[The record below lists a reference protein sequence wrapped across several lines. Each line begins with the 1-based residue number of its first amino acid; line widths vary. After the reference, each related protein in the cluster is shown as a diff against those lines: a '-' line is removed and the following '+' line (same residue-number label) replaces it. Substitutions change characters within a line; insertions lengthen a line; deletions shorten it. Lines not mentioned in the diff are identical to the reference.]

1 MPEQSRPEPT
11 TVAIIGAGISGLA
24 TAYFLQRRLGD
35 EVQITVLEETDRLG
49 GKIVTRT
56 LAGHP
61 LDTGPDSLMVRA
73 PVVQALIDDL
83 DLAHTVVGPNG
94 GGARI
99 WSRDR
104 LRQLPDGTMFG
115 VPGALLPLLR
125 SRLLSPLGLARA
137 ALDLVL
143 PRRRVSAVD
152 PSVGELVRSRM
163 GAQVFNRLVEPLL
176 GGIHAGRADTLSAQ
190 STAPDIAAMA
200 RSHRSL
206 LLGVRRRPA
215 RPAAAGP
222 MMVTL
227 SSGLDGL
234 IDGLAAHLPDA
245 TVHRGAAVTQ
255 VTPALTAPG
264 ATPGTGYRMQR
275 AEGAAIEADV
285 VVLTT
290 PAFVSAG
297 LVATAIPRLG
307 TLLGAI
313 EYASV
318 ATVCLAYPRTALPAD
333 LAGTGFL
340 VPPEEGRLIVG
351 CTWSSLKWPHLADD
365 DVVLL
370 RCMVGRRGDNRWLT
384 MTEAALVRRVREEL
398 EEAMGLAGK
407 PLEQFVQPW
416 SQGMPQYLVGHQAR
430 LDAMSAEL
438 ALLPGLFLTGSA
450 FRGVGLA
457 SCIADADRTAEAI
470 IAARSATAAAQAL
483 L

>member
-1 MPEQSRPEPT
+1 MCTP
-11 TVAIIGAGISGLA
+11 A
-24 TAYFLQRRLGD
+24 
-35 EVQITVLEETDRLG
+35 
-49 GKIVTRT
+49 
-56 LAGHP
+56 
-61 LDTGPDSLMVRA
+61 
-73 PVVQALIDDL
+73 
-83 DLAHTVVGPNG
+83 
-94 GGARI
+94 
-99 WSRDR
+99 
-104 LRQLPDGTMFG
+104 
-115 VPGALLPLLR
+115 
-125 SRLLSPLGLARA
+125 
-137 ALDLVL
+137 
-143 PRRRVSAVD
+143 
-152 PSVGELVRSRM
+152 
-163 GAQVFNRLVEPLL
+163 
-176 GGIHAGRADTLSAQ
+176 ADTLSAQ

-206 LLGVRRRPA
+206 FLGVRRRPA

-227 SSGLDGL
+227 SSGLGGL

-264 ATPGTGYRMQR
+264 AAPGTGYRVQR

-290 PAFVSAG
+290 PAFVSAD
-297 LVATAIPRLG
+297 LVAPVAPRLG

-318 ATVCLAYPRTALPAD
+318 ATVCLAYPRSALPTD

-416 SQGMPQYLVGHQAR
+416 PQGMPQYLVGHQAR

-438 ALLPGLFLTGSA
+438 AQLPGLFLTGSA

-470 IAARSATAAAQAL
+470 VTARSARTKAQAL